1 MTDKNLPS
9 MDYLHKRLRYEPET
23 GKLFWRDCDEM
34 PKNWL
39 SEHRNKEA
47 FTATTNLGYKTGGI
61 RRRLFKAHRV
71 IWAMC
76 KGRWPEKEIDHINGD
91 RSDNRIENL
100 READRSGQG
109 KNMAMRRDNKSG
121 FSGVCFHKSSKKWV
135 AQIYL
140 DGVRVSLG
148 YFKTKEEAAAKRKIA
163 LLEAGFSERHGEP
176 SNANKVASLVVKK

>member
-1 MTDKNLPS
+1 MTDKKLPS
-9 MDYLHKRLRYEPET
+9 IDYLHKRLRYEPET
-23 GKLFWRDCDEM
+23 GKLFWRDCEDM
-34 PKNWL
+34 PMGWL
-39 SEHRNKEA
+39 SQHRDNEA
-47 FTATTNLGYKTGGI
+47 FTAKTNLGYKTGGI
-61 RRRLFKAHRV
+61 NRRLFKAHRV

-76 KGRWPEKEIDHINGD
+76 HGHWPEKEIDHINGD

-109 KNMAMRRDNKSG
+109 KNMAMRHDNKSG
-121 FSGVCFHKSSKKWV
+121 FSGVYFHKASKKWT

-148 YFKTKEEAAAKRKIA
+148 YFKSKEEAAAKRKIA

-176 SNANKVASLVVKK
+176 SNANKVASLAVKK